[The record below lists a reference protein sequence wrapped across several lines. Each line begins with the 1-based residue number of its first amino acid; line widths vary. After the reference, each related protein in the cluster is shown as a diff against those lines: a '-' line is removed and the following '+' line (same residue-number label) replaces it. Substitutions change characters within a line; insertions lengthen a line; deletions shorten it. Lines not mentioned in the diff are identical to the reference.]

1 VDVLYESSF
10 AKDLKRVKDKQL
22 LKRVQNVI
30 EEIKA
35 ANELVDVRNLKKL
48 EGYITFYRLRLGD
61 YRIGIEVEDKIVI
74 FVRILHRK
82 DIYRRFP

>member
-1 VDVLYESSF
+1 MDVLYESSF

-22 LKRVQNVI
+22 LKQIQNVI

-35 ANELVDVRNLKKL
+35 ANELAEVKNLKKL
-48 EGYITFYRLRLGD
+48 QGYDTFYRLRLGD
-61 YRIGIEVEDKIVI
+61 YRIGIEAEDRTVI

>member
-1 VDVLYESSF
+1 MDVLYESSF

-35 ANELVDVRNLKKL
+35 TNELVNIRNLKKL
-48 EGYITFYRLRLGD
+48 QGYDTFYRLRLGN
-61 YRIGIEVEDKIVI
+61 YRIGIEVEGGKVI

>member
-1 VDVLYESSF
+1 MDVLFEASF

-22 LKRVQNVI
+22 LKRVHNILEQV
-30 EEIKA
+30 KV
-35 ANELVDVRNLKKL
+35 ANGLTDIPNMKKL
-48 EGYITFYRLRLGD
+48 QGYDSYFRLRLGE
-61 YRIGIEVEDKIVI
+61 YRIGIEVEGQTVV